1 MRCNGY
7 LYGRLVFRQ
16 IDHACGVNDMDGSCE
31 IRSDSMVLFFFFP
44 LSPRFF
50 FPPSLPLFSLRRC
63 CVAFLMIV
71 LSKVEMVVGL
81 NGKWGFE

>member
-31 IRSDSMVLFFFFP
+31 IRSDSMVLFFFFF
-44 LSPRFF
+44 LFLLVFF
-50 FPPSLPLFSLRRC
+50 FFFFRFRVLCDIFFFFYLFMDL
-63 CVAFLMIV
+63 VYWN
-71 LSKVEMVVGL
+71 E
-81 NGKWGFE
+81 

>member
-31 IRSDSMVLFFFFP
+31 IRSMVLFFFS
-44 LSPRFF
+44 LSLFDFF
-50 FPPSLPLFSLRRC
+50 FFLPLFLDAMLRRI
-63 CVAFLMIV
+63 FDDR
-71 LSKVEMVVGL
+71 
-81 NGKWGFE
+81 FEQG

>member
-31 IRSDSMVLFFFFP
+31 IRSDSMVLFFLSLSLSLSSIFFP
-44 LSPRFF
+44 SF
-50 FPPSLPLFSLRRC
+50 LFDDAASH
-63 CVAFLMIV
+63 F
-71 LSKVEMVVGL
+71 
-81 NGKWGFE
+81 

>member
-31 IRSDSMVLFFFFP
+31 IRSDSMVLFFLSLSLFDFF
-44 LSPRFF
+44 
-50 FPPSLPLFSLRRC
+50 PLFSLRRC

>member
-31 IRSDSMVLFFFFP
+31 IRSDSMVLFF
-44 LSPRFF
+44 LSLFLSSIF
-50 FPPSLPLFSLRRC
+50 SPLFSSTMLRRI
-63 CVAFLMIV
+63 FDDR
-71 LSKVEMVVGL
+71 
-81 NGKWGFE
+81 FEQG

>member
-31 IRSDSMVLFFFFP
+31 IRSDSMVLFFFSS
-44 LSPRFF
+44 LSSIFF
-50 FPPSLPLFSLRRC
+50 SSLPPSLFSSAMLRRI
-63 CVAFLMIV
+63 FDDR
-71 LSKVEMVVGL
+71 
-81 NGKWGFE
+81 FEQG

>member
-31 IRSDSMVLFFFFP
+31 IRSDSMVLFFLSLSLFDFFP
-44 LSPRFF
+44 SF
-50 FPPSLPLFSLRRC
+50 LFDDAASH
-63 CVAFLMIV
+63 F
-71 LSKVEMVVGL
+71 
-81 NGKWGFE
+81 

>member
-31 IRSDSMVLFFFFP
+31 IRSMVLFFF
-44 LSPRFF
+44 LSLSSIFF
-50 FPPSLPLFSLRRC
+50 FFFTPFSRC
-63 CVAFLMIV
+63 DAASHF
-71 LSKVEMVVGL
+71 
-81 NGKWGFE
+81 

>member
-31 IRSDSMVLFFFFP
+31 IRSDSMVLFFFF
-44 LSPRFF
+44 LSLLDFF
-50 FPPSLPLFSLRRC
+50 FLPPSLSFLFGDAASH
-63 CVAFLMIV
+63 F
-71 LSKVEMVVGL
+71 
-81 NGKWGFE
+81 

>member
-16 IDHACGVNDMDGSCE
+16 IDHACSVNDMDGSCE
-31 IRSDSMVLFFFFP
+31 IRSDSMVLFFFS
-44 LSPRFF
+44 LRFF
-50 FPPSLPLFSLRRC
+50 FFFSPPFSLRRC
-63 CVAFLMIV
+63 RVAFLMIV

>member
-31 IRSDSMVLFFFFP
+31 IRSDSMVLFFFFFLSLLDFFFLP
-44 LSPRFF
+44 LSLSF
-50 FPPSLPLFSLRRC
+50 LFGDAASH
-63 CVAFLMIV
+63 F
-71 LSKVEMVVGL
+71 
-81 NGKWGFE
+81 

>member
-31 IRSDSMVLFFFFP
+31 IRSMVLFF
-44 LSPRFF
+44 LSLSLRFF
-50 FPPSLPLFSLRRC
+50 FFFYPFFSMRC

>member
-31 IRSDSMVLFFFFP
+31 IRSDSMVLFFFFSSLSSIFFSS
-44 LSPRFF
+44 LSP
-50 FPPSLPLFSLRRC
+50 SLFSSAMLRRI
-63 CVAFLMIV
+63 FDDR
-71 LSKVEMVVGL
+71 
-81 NGKWGFE
+81 FEQG

>member
-31 IRSDSMVLFFFFP
+31 IRSDSMVLFFFSS
-44 LSPRFF
+44 LSSIFF
-50 FPPSLPLFSLRRC
+50 SLPPSLSFLFGDAASH
-63 CVAFLMIV
+63 F
-71 LSKVEMVVGL
+71 
-81 NGKWGFE
+81 

>member
-31 IRSDSMVLFFFFP
+31 IRSDSMVLFFFF
-44 LSPRFF
+44 LSLLDFF

>member
-31 IRSDSMVLFFFFP
+31 IRSDSMVLFFFFSS
-44 LSPRFF
+44 LSSIFF
-50 FPPSLPLFSLRRC
+50 SSLSRC

>member
-31 IRSDSMVLFFFFP
+31 IRSDPMVLFFFFF
-44 LSPRFF
+44 LFDFFFFF
-50 FPPSLPLFSLRRC
+50 FPFSLRRC
-63 CVAFLMIV
+63 RVAHF
-71 LSKVEMVVGL
+71 
-81 NGKWGFE
+81 